1 MILLVSIT
9 SVILI
14 IWEVILDGFRNFR
27 ARSSRVRDIGTE
39 FGGVGCRA
47 CFIIIVRVIIRCRC
61 LGSLGWVVGLCIIG
75 LAAFLTTLI

>member
-39 FGGVGCRA
+39 FGELHVEGVLLLLLELLLGVG
-47 CFIIIVRVIIRCRC
+47 VKEV
-61 LGSLGWVVGLCIIG
+61 WVG
-75 LAAFLTTLI
+75 